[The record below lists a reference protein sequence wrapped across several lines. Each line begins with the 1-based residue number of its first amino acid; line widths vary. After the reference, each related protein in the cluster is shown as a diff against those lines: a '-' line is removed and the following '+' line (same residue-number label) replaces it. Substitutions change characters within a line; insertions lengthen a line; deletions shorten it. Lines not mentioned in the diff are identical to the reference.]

1 MKINN
6 PLMSSGMSLKDFP
19 LVVQYQRGNENAS
32 SWTLKIVP
40 NPTQG
45 GAMIV
50 ATFNARAAIKDWQ
63 PR

>member
-19 LVVQYQRGNENAS
+19 LMVQFQRGNENAPP
-32 SWTLKIVP
+32 WTLKIMP
-40 NPTQG
+40 SQNNT
-45 GAMIV
+45 GAIIV